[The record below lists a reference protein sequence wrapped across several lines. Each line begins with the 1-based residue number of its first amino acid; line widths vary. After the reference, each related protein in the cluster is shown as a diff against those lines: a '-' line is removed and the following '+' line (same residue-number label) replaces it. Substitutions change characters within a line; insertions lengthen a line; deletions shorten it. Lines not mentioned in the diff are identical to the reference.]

1 MTVTFL
7 ASRIPPKMFVMPLR
21 SGLGRL
27 GRLGLGNPKPPP
39 PPLGLYEGLPPPRLG
54 SFPPRLGSWKEGFLN
69 LPRSPPRSGLGSL
82 GREKLGRLGR
92 LGLGKLKPPPP
103 PPLGL

>member
-1 MTVTFL
+1 MTGDRIAVLAPTIPPMMFFL

-54 SFPPRLGSWKEGFLN
+54 SFPPRLG
-69 LPRSPPRSGLGSL
+69 
-82 GREKLGRLGR
+82 REKVGRLGR

>member
-54 SFPPRLGSWKEGFLN
+54 SVPPRLGSWKEGFLN

-82 GREKLGRLGR
+82 GREKLGRLGK